1 MAKKL
6 VDLVGGQT
14 SGSKTSGGNQ
24 NNRYENRYTDAV
36 TGEGVGISKTD
47 YSRPNANAYPNGLG
61 GNLYTEAI
69 KNGTYTPPGYYRDGL
84 GLLLPGSEP
93 PVGNFSQ
100 DTIETV
106 AKNMERKKNTQQS
119 NSGQQPGATP
129 SSPTQPGTTP
139 SSPTQPGTSGG
150 DKVTYID
157 ANGDAQK
164 GTTTPS
170 QAASDPQQSYL
181 DALRD
186 QYQKAYEDAVRAS
199 DALRARDQQAYE
211 DAVKAN
217 DALLGQYQKMYEDAV
232 KANNDAA
239 KAAAERAL
247 AQVEQGIGELGEQYG
262 GINKQLYRDYMESLR
277 VLPQELAARGY
288 NGGMSESARLGLD
301 TAYGER
307 LNENEAARI
316 AAIMQL
322 RQQGAD
328 AEYQANAARDQANAE
343 AQQNLYAAAAAREQA
358 NAEAQQ
364 NLYAAAVAR
373 DQANA
378 EAQQNLYANFI
389 NLLLQQQQDAATK
402 AQNMAQYGDFSGYL
416 GLGYSQSQ
424 IDAMKKAWI
433 AANPEMA
440 QALGFVKAPET
451 SSGSSGGSGSYG
463 GSNGGGTQTPS
474 ETQKENGRNLLSEAI
489 RLRNGG
495 TPYSDIANALDE
507 EAAEGSITPAQA
519 EAAKRAAISSG
530 LDSAYA
536 SLKKQES
543 KTSGSGSLFG
553 RQTNEGD
560 LYSQILGGRK

>member
-1 MAKKL
+1 MAKFWEW
-6 VDLVGGQT
+6 V
-14 SGSKTSGGNQ
+14 
-24 NNRYENRYTDAV
+24 NNVANRQPTTGDETLYADAV
-36 TGEGVGISKTD
+36 KNQEARKTAKNQ
-47 YSRPNANAYPNGLG
+47 YAAAAAAAKSGNANSSSMQGTIDPDRTGAAAAPKKGLYDQTG
-61 GNLYTEAI
+61 MDATAAVSADAALTGALAGAGALPKTKPSGNTTGTE
-69 KNGTYTPPGYYRDGL
+69 
-84 GLLLPGSEP
+84 
-93 PVGNFSQ
+93 
-100 DTIETV
+100 
-106 AKNMERKKNTQQS
+106 
-119 NSGQQPGATP
+119 ATP
-129 SSPTQPGTTP
+129 ST
-139 SSPTQPGTSGG
+139 PTQPGTSGG

-170 QAASDPQQSYL
+170 QSASDPQQSYL
-181 DALRD
+181 DALRE

-199 DALRARDQQAYE
+199 DALRDRDQQAYE

-378 EAQQNLYANFI
+378 EAQQNLYASFI

-440 QALGFVKAPET
+440 QALGYVKA
-451 SSGSSGGSGSYG
+451 SAAGSSGGSGSYG
-463 GSNGGGTQTPS
+463 GS
-474 ETQKENGRNLLSEAI
+474 
-489 RLRNGG
+489 
-495 TPYSDIANALDE
+495 
-507 EAAEGSITPAQA
+507 
-519 EAAKRAAISSG
+519 SS
-530 LDSAYA
+530 
-536 SLKKQES
+536 
-543 KTSGSGSLFG
+543 SGSGSDKMSGSDALKAAQDMIKNG
-553 RQTNEGD
+553 MSVSEVMKNVRESEAAGEISARDTDDIYTTIGTKAPGNAAGD
-560 LYSQILGGRK
+560 AAYGSFIGAILGSTNSRRRE